1 MFKFLRI
8 AGNAT
13 WALAFGLSVWLAMK
27 HHGYKVDIA
36 LGAAI
41 LALVLSAVGLLL
53 ARYSYRHGDKTAAA
67 IGVTVWLVGALA
79 FSVTEFGYWASSYK
93 ERHATY
99 VKLKQAN
106 ARQET
111 LTDRD
116 WKALQTG
123 EMRAG
128 AAELEARKKA
138 SQQSDLWLLT
148 KQCGSARTAEA
159 RGFCGEYFKLEERIA
174 TAVKMEALEAKFLS
188 EKQTVDENQD
198 LANKVFAIADL
209 IDESTDRLDERE
221 AATLVIFLVA
231 LLLMVA
237 RDLLPIAVNP
247 FRKRQEA
254 LTLPAGAEP
263 ATLAAVIASVAP
275 RGNVGASE
283 VIPGAGKN
291 LDHVR
296 DATKMV
302 ACADEPTGPLI
313 GSFSTLENV
322 PYASDE
328 EIANLRRVIAD
339 MKAAGIEPKALTEE
353 AKALTSSEIGSN
365 SPNLDSEESDGT
377 VPFVPAADDIDTEA
391 ARKVVSLFR
400 DDMPKPMVAEHPFS
414 ADVKIKREKTTRG
427 TGSAVHWA
435 EELTEMDE
443 DDNIET
449 TIVDIWPSY
458 VAWCRINNFHAM
470 PKKELSRKLGAHL
483 KIPPGRK
490 NGKRTGSGKVFR
502 GLIVHMP
509 AEQETRRYA

>member
-13 WALAFGLSVWLAMK
+13 WALAFALSVWLAMK

-111 LTDRD
+111 LTDMA

-138 SQQSDLWLLT
+138 SQQSDLWLST
-148 KQCGSARTAEA
+148 KQCGAARTAEG
-159 RGFCGEYFKLEERIA
+159 RQFCGDYFKLEERIA
-174 TAVKMEALEAKFLS
+174 TAVKMELLEAKFLA

-209 IDESTDRLDERE
+209 IDENTDRLDERQ

-247 FRKRQEA
+247 FRKSQEA
-254 LTLPAGAEP
+254 RPQPKDEPVTLEGTKFASQAV
-263 ATLAAVIASVAP
+263 AAP
-275 RGNVGASE
+275 E
-283 VIPGAGKN
+283 VIPGVWN
-291 LDHVR
+291 NPDHVR

-302 ACADEPTGPLI
+302 TAFDDEPAGPIL
-313 GSFSTLENV
+313 GRQFAEN
-322 PYASDE
+322 AKRS
-328 EIANLRRVIAD
+328 
-339 MKAAGIEPKALTEE
+339 KALSNGPE
-353 AKALTSSEIGSN
+353 ALTSVNLPENPDSSEVTTEN
-365 SPNLDSEESDGT
+365 ALPHKDSMEKTASHVTTSEVEST
-377 VPFVPAADDIDTEA
+377 VVPLALAADDLGMEA

-427 TGSAVHWA
+427 TGSAVNWA
-435 EELTEMDE
+435 DECTEVDE
-443 DDNIET
+443 DSGIET

-458 VAWCRINNFHAM
+458 AAWCRVNHFHPM

-509 AEQETRRYA
+509 QAERKYA